1 MALPISRCGDQ
12 TSKSL
17 VDVRGHTAG
26 KQLQLSGGTK
36 ASVLYLWP
44 SNLITCPL
52 QGAAWRGWGSLM
64 RSEVGL
70 RDRWCSHIHQS
81 MDSLGQA
88 LTMTRQWGSPL
99 HSILSA
105 S

>member
-26 KQLQLSGGTK
+26 KQLQLSGDTK

-44 SNLITCPL
+44 
-52 QGAAWRGWGSLM
+52 
-64 RSEVGL
+64 
-70 RDRWCSHIHQS
+70 
-81 MDSLGQA
+81 LGPP
-88 LTMTRQWGSPL
+88 T
-99 HSILSA
+99 
-105 S
+105 